1 MATPKTW
8 ESEYNGKRYSFNKP
22 LNVYCEVD
30 TGWTANIDAW
40 QRTMYPPDIV
50 GFESRTVSSVTFN

>member
-30 TGWTANIDAW
+30 TGWTANIDA
-40 QRTMYPPDIV
+40 
-50 GFESRTVSSVTFN
+50 